1 MSIFAQQ
8 KTIMLTQPK
17 YHYINLRYLTQMSD
31 SKEFVLEMV
40 DIFRSQSPELMK
52 KLLSN
57 FKAKDIEALRHT
69 THKIKGA
76 FAIMGV
82 SCLDDRLL
90 YFEENENILLS
101 EFEPFIQSYIF
112 TCSEVESELDLV
124 VNEYKNQ

>member
-8 KTIMLTQPK
+8 KTIMSIQSK
-17 YHYINLRYLTQMSD
+17 YQYINLRYLTQMSD
-31 SKEFVLEMV
+31 SNDFILEMV
-40 DIFRSQSPELMK
+40 DIFRTQSPELKK

-57 FKAKDIEALRHT
+57 FKAKDIEGLRHT
-69 THKIKGA
+69 THKIEGA

-82 SCLDDRLL
+82 SCLDESLL